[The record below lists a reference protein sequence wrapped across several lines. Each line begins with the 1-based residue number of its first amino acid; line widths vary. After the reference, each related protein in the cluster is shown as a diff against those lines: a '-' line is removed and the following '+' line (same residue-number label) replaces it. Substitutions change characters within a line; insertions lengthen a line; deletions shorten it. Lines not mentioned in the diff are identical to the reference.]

1 MVRCVFCGQYVGNW
15 EEEDFP
21 ITEHRSLFPHCP
33 FVQGHDVGNIPIS
46 QLIPST
52 SANTS
57 SQSSNDTNHISM
69 NMIRGE
75 DETGIRPDIN
85 YGDAYSMRPPGREA
99 NSGPEKRGKSFWIVR
114 FLLYGSFTN

>member
-1 MVRCVFCGQYVGNW
+1 MPADLASAGFVFTGDRDLVRCVFCGQYVGNW

-57 SQSSNDTNHISM
+57 SQSSNNSNHIS
-69 NMIRGE
+69 
-75 DETGIRPDIN
+75 
-85 YGDAYSMRPPGREA
+85 
-99 NSGPEKRGKSFWIVR
+99 KLK
-114 FLLYGSFTN
+114 